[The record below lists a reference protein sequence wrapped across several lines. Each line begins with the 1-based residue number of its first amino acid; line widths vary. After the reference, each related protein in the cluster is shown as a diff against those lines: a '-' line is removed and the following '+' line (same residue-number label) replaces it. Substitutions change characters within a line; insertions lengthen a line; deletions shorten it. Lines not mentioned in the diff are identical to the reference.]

1 MKEKIEELFK
11 KYLDNTLSKEEY
23 GELMDFIK
31 KNGFTG
37 EVEDIIQSHWEKV
50 MNSDKRDKERATEKS
65 RLLFEKIQDG
75 IESKDTA
82 KRSSSWSSR
91 LSSSTVYRVAAI
103 CIIALG
109 IFYGYKQVVMGERT
123 DSNPVHKYGDV
134 TLTLGDGQVKVL
146 QENQEG
152 EIKSSQGENI
162 GLQKGNQIDYGNSEV
177 LEELVYNT
185 LTVPNGKKF
194 DLVLS
199 DGTRVK
205 LNSGSSIRYP
215 VKFINGAQRKVFLKG
230 EAYFD
235 VARDENHAFIVNTN
249 NLNVE
254 VLGTEFNVSYYPED
268 QHISTVLVEG
278 SVKLYNQM
286 PQDANGETT
295 LTPGDLASWDKKSGK
310 LSIKKV
316 DTSIYTAWKDGVL
329 LFKNE
334 SFENIRKKL
343 ERHFDIA
350 IENNVPLLENQV
362 YTASFT
368 NETIGEI
375 MEAFDEDT
383 PFDYVYDPKLN
394 KITITN

>member
-1 MKEKIEELFK
+1 
-11 KYLDNTLSKEEY
+11 
-23 GELMDFIK
+23 MDFPK
-31 KNGFTG
+31 YD
-37 EVEDIIQSHWEKV
+37 EEP
-50 MNSDKRDKERATEKS
+50 
-65 RLLFEKIQDG
+65 
-75 IESKDTA
+75 
-82 KRSSSWSSR
+82 
-91 LSSSTVYRVAAI
+91 LSPASYAHFGPANVVYYVRR
-103 CIIALG
+103 
-109 IFYGYKQVVMGERT
+109 FHYGYKQVVMGERT